1 MGTNGNNKKTK
12 KELLAKY
19 PSLATKTGWSKKAFE
34 KNPGDVKRL
43 LNDVGKRANANRYA
57 VNARSN
63 VAKNALLSLVG
74 HHLLTSKDPVDL
86 HVLVNGASTNN
97 VKIALG
103 SKRPKS
109 VTGALRFDMDMY
121 KKLARREA
129 KILRKL
135 SEMKKNPVLH
145 SQQSGMLEGMAMKA
159 ELEQMKLLENV
170 RKGARKARSINAA
183 LANEA
188 NDLLNS
194 ILRGF
199 SNAVNARRGLGN
211 AVANRGNAIANQWA
225 RHAVENQSEGSGSEF
240 GSQATARSSN
250 SSNSSRSRSNR
261 SNRSNGS
268 NGSSNRKRK
277 R

>member
-1 MGTNGNNKKTK
+1 MGTNGNKKTK
-12 KELLAKY
+12 KEMLAKY

-43 LNDVGKRANANRYA
+43 LNEVGKRANANRYA
-57 VNARSN
+57 ANARSN

-135 SEMKKNPVLH
+135 SEMKKNPVLY

-250 SSNSSRSRSNR
+250 SSNSRSR

-268 NGSSNRKRK
+268 NGSSNNRKRK